1 MTATDP
7 STLIP
12 YADSD
17 RSKRTGLEK
26 ALHQVEQAV
35 RRSGGGASGIEASK
49 VVSELKALLGP
60 AAAGADGSSI
70 GMDHG
75 SRNGHRGRQSS
86 SHDIMLPDASSDADD
101 SSGSEQDGMSIPQES
116 TPSQSHAT
124 AEESLAVDDAEN
136 PLQLLARASDLH
148 VSPKSVNDAA
158 AAEATSHQRARHG
171 KQNDRISEVERF
183 FMLGQFSLD
192 TGHSL
197 DPIDLGLM
205 SADEADS
212 LFTL

>member
-1 MTATDP
+1 VTG
-7 STLIP
+7 SSLIP
-12 YADSD
+12 YADSV

-60 AAAGADGSSI
+60 AAAGADGSTT
-70 GMDHG
+70 GMDQG
-75 SRNGHRGRQSS
+75 SRNGQRGRHSS

-116 TPSQSHAT
+116 TPSHSHAT

-183 FMLGQFSLD
+183 FMLGHFSLD
-192 TGHSL
+192 TGHAL

>member
-1 MTATDP
+1 M
-7 STLIP
+7 
-12 YADSD
+12 
-17 RSKRTGLEK
+17 
-26 ALHQVEQAV
+26 EQAV
-35 RRSGGGASGIEASK
+35 RRSGAGVSGIEASK

-60 AAAGADGSSI
+60 AAAGADGSTT
-70 GMDHG
+70 GVDQH
-75 SRNGHRGRQSS
+75 SRNGHRDRHSS

-101 SSGSEQDGMSIPQES
+101 SSGSEQDGMSIPQDS
-116 TPSQSHAT
+116 TPSHSHHA

-148 VSPKSVNDAA
+148 VSPKSGNDAA
-158 AAEATSHQRARHG
+158 AAEVASHQRARHG
-171 KQNDRISEVERF
+171 KPNDRISEVERF

-192 TGHSL
+192 TGHDL

-205 SADEADS
+205 SPDEAES

>member
-1 MTATDP
+1 M
-7 STLIP
+7 IP

-60 AAAGADGSSI
+60 AAAGADGLSM
-70 GMDHG
+70 GMDQG

-101 SSGSEQDGMSIPQES
+101 SSGSEQDGMSMPQEP
-116 TPSQSHAT
+116 TPSHSHAA

-148 VSPKSVNDAA
+148 VSPKSVNEAA

-192 TGHSL
+192 TGPSL